1 MSNEKDY
8 TSVDLAVHIN
18 SHWEVTTLYSEIT
31 KHGLAYTQ
39 DRGGPLLTIG
49 KIDNRPIVIAP
60 LIIKIGTIN
69 ILYVEATSVLVDWD
83 MINNWIIEKIGKDK
97 KIVTDPINLLS
108 NIRSSI
114 RQKEQ
119 QNTKEEV

>member
-8 TSVDLAVHIN
+8 ASVDLAVQIN
-18 SHWEVTTLYSEIT
+18 STWEITTLCNEIT
-31 KHGLAYTQ
+31 KRGLAYVQ

-60 LIIKIGTIN
+60 LIIKIGTVN
-69 ILYVEATSVLVDWD
+69 VLYVEATSMLVDWD
-83 MINNWIIEKIGKDK
+83 MIDNWIIEKIGKDK
-97 KIVTDPINLLS
+97 KIVNDPINLLS
-108 NIRSSI
+108 NIRSII

-119 QNTKEEV
+119 QDTKEEV